1 MDDYTLEIGCFYCYD
16 NKRKKEKEPL
26 YFFDAAN
33 NLRECDFCP
42 KCGRRYGEVKVN
54 EQLEP
59 ESEQF
64 GSRIGTI

>member
-42 KCGRRYGEVKVN
+42 KCGRQYGEVSIN
-54 EQLEP
+54 EQLESRI
-59 ESEQF
+59 ESE
-64 GSRIGTI
+64 